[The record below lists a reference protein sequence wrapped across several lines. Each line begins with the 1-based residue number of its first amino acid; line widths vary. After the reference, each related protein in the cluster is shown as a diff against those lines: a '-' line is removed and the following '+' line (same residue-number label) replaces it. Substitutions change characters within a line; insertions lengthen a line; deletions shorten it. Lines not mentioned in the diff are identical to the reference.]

1 MANRPRRSGAIQT
14 FAVPDEDDIYD
25 DSPASI
31 APLEEEIEPMI
42 DTNSP
47 SFSDNNINEIL
58 AAFFNDVDSDSET
71 RAACL

>member
-25 DSPASI
+25 DLPASI
-31 APLEEEIEPMI
+31 APLEEEFEPIE

-47 SFSDNNINEIL
+47 SLPDDNNIQQRKADDIVG
-58 AAFFNDVDSDSET
+58 AISA
-71 RAACL
+71 